1 MIRPKKILNC
11 TYMYKN
17 GVGRYNMFFF
27 ILTQRLLNPP
37 FSVVFVY
44 NPSMFLFNS
53 TIRFVQCAFFINK
66 QFRTCTNAFPNEF
79 TVRSYE
85 YCAGK
90 HRILYQIQ
98 ENKTATYFLRSRLFT
113 YDIMKTIN
121 CNQYKTSNIGNF

>member
-98 ENKTATYFLRSRLFT
+98 ENKTATYFLCSRLFT